1 MGGDRPVD
9 PGGETWWSAT
19 QGGHACRSERVVLPT
34 THGVPM
40 AVLAQRV
47 PFVVD
52 GVVVFLALAPSG
64 DLGGVAYPV
73 TRSLAHT
80 GRTPCDSQRRHH
92 RQSIGEDDA
101 KRGARGYDGGKKVKG
116 RKRHI
121 LVDTQGLLLK
131 VLVHTA
137 NIQDRDG
144 AQLLLADLP
153 QRFPRLSHLWA
164 DAGYRGKCVTW
175 VQETLGWSMEIVK
188 HWWTGRT
195 GFWVGPGQEP
205 PVIPAGFVPLPRRW
219 VVERTFAWLTTNRR
233 LVVEYDALPSSSEA
247 RVYLAMIRLMTKRLA
262 TAT

>member
-1 MGGDRPVD
+1 M
-9 PGGETWWSAT
+9 
-19 QGGHACRSERVVLPT
+19 
-34 THGVPM
+34 
-40 AVLAQRV
+40 
-47 PFVVD
+47 
-52 GVVVFLALAPSG
+52 
-64 DLGGVAYPV
+64 
-73 TRSLAHT
+73 
-80 GRTPCDSQRRHH
+80 
-92 RQSIGEDDA
+92 
-101 KRGARGYDGGKKVKG
+101 KG